1 MSIQIGAQR
10 EKLADR
16 AYRELEEL
24 IITLRLRPGSILNEP
39 DICNEL
45 QIGRTPVREALQK
58 LAAERLVTIQP
69 RRAMIVS
76 EVHASEH
83 LIVLETRREL
93 ERLIA
98 ASAAKRADKQ
108 ERAQLRDCAE
118 AIRQAAN
125 DGDID
130 EFMRQ
135 DKEFDR
141 ILGQAARNPYA
152 SQSCQPLQSLSRRFW
167 YYHQGEA
174 ELSIAADLHT
184 QIMTAVADGEPA
196 KAAEASDNLMDY
208 LESAARKVI

>member
-1 MSIQIGAQR
+1 MTIQNGAQR
-10 EKLADR
+10 EKLADK

-24 IITLRLRPGSILNEP
+24 IITLKLRPGSILSEP
-39 DICNEL
+39 DLCDSL
-45 QIGRTPVREALQK
+45 GIGRTPVREALQK

-83 LIVLETRREL
+83 LIVLETRRVL

-98 ASAAKRADKQ
+98 ASAARRADPN
-108 ERAQLRDCAE
+108 ERRQLRDCADG
-118 AIRQAAN
+118 INQAA
-125 DGDID
+125 DEKDID
-130 EFMRQ
+130 LFMRL

-141 ILGQAARNPYA
+141 ILAQASRNPFA
-152 SQSCQPLQSLSRRFW
+152 AQSCQPLQSLSRRFW

-184 QIMTAVADGEPA
+184 QIMLAVADGETEQ
-196 KAAEASDNLMDY
+196 AADASDKLLDY
-208 LESAARKVI
+208 LEKAARQVI